1 MGQAYNYI
9 FKGKGPSKLYP
20 IKACH
25 EAHWL
30 DVMISCTSH
39 IVWKYYLRFSGRECM
54 LWRSKVAEKPTQS
67 FDIEPISLLP
77 NSLTFNWQ
85 TISDLDTDHWLKDP
99 VFISPH
105 LLSSSIFILVCFVM
119 SLLALIEIEYVRFLA
134 FGVHGFPRSDCKDF
148 PALTLAAR
156 KAEHIDFLHR
166 DTASILG
173 IILIMC
179 SKHSLGIL
187 HNLIDPPSTFITNL
201 TASTFFE
208 QVLLS
213 AVELNI
219 RRVQLRRN
227 ELKTAA
233 H

>member
-1 MGQAYNYI
+1 MKHTGWTIWYHV
-9 FKGKGPSKLYP
+9 
-20 IKACH
+20 CH
-25 EAHWL
+25 ILFGSAIGASLGEN
-30 DVMISCTSH
+30 VC
-39 IVWKYYLRFSGRECM
+39 
-54 LWRSKVAEKPTQS
+54 SKVAEKSTQS
-67 FDIEPISLLP
+67 FDIEPISLLLP
-77 NSLTFNWQ
+77 KSLTFIWQ
-85 TISDLDTDHWLKDP
+85 SISDLDTDHWLRDP
-99 VFISPH
+99 VFLSPH
-105 LLSSSIFILVCFVM
+105 LLSPSIFILVCFVM

-179 SKHSLGIL
+179 SKQSLGIL
-187 HNLIDPPSTFITNL
+187 HNLRDQPSTSITNL

-208 QVLLS
+208 QVPLS

-227 ELKTAA
+227 EWKTAA

>member
-1 MGQAYNYI
+1 
-9 FKGKGPSKLYP
+9 
-20 IKACH
+20 
-25 EAHWL
+25 
-30 DVMISCTSH
+30 
-39 IVWKYYLRFSGRECM
+39 
-54 LWRSKVAEKPTQS
+54 
-67 FDIEPISLLP
+67 
-77 NSLTFNWQ
+77 
-85 TISDLDTDHWLKDP
+85 
-99 VFISPH
+99 
-105 LLSSSIFILVCFVM
+105 M

-156 KAEHIDFLHR
+156 KAEHINFLHK

-173 IILIMC
+173 TILIMC
-179 SKHSLGIL
+179 CKQSLGIL
-187 HNLIDPPSTFITNL
+187 HNLRDQPSTSITNL
-201 TASTFFE
+201 TASMYIFE

-219 RRVQLRRN
+219 RGVQLRRN

>member
-39 IVWKYYLRFSGRECM
+39 IVWKYYLRFSGTECL
-54 LWRSKVAEKPTQS
+54 LWLSKVAEKPTQS

-77 NSLTFNWQ
+77 NNLTFIWQ

-166 DTASILG
+166 YTASIMG
-173 IILIMC
+173 IILITC
-179 SKHSLGIL
+179 TKHSLGIL
-187 HNLIDPPSTFITNL
+187 HNLRDPPSTFITNL

>member
-1 MGQAYNYI
+1 MYVTYCLEVLFALLWDRMFALTFQ
-9 FKGKGPSKLYP
+9 SSR
-20 IKACH
+20 
-25 EAHWL
+25 EAH
-30 DVMISCTSH
+30 
-39 IVWKYYLRFSGRECM
+39 
-54 LWRSKVAEKPTQS
+54 SKFWYWTNL
-67 FDIEPISLLP
+67 PIAQEQ
-77 NSLTFNWQ
+77 FIWQ
-85 TISDLDTDHWLKDP
+85 TISDLDTDHWSRLP
-99 VFISPH
+99 IAH
-105 LLSSSIFILVCFVM
+105 LLSPSIFILVCFVM

-179 SKHSLGIL
+179 FKHSLGIL
-187 HNLIDPPSTFITNL
+187 HNLRDPPSTFITNL
-201 TASTFFE
+201 TTSIFFE